1 MILHLIRHAQAVE
14 RSREITEEHRWLSGR
29 GRKRF
34 RQVAAALRKLAIEP
48 EAILT
53 SPKIRAVQTA
63 DILAE
68 ALRFAGEVQLVPAI
82 AAGFDGLALRQ
93 LLVSRPAAAELVVI
107 GHEPD
112 CGLLVTALLRLDT
125 PCLLS
130 KGSVVTLEVTVTNS
144 GLAAR
149 LLRVITGGGRV
160 IDSKG
165 KALERLQCTD
175 TSVKEGTSQ

>member
-1 MILHLIRHAQAVE
+1 MIIHLIRHAQAIE
-14 RSREITEEHRWLSGR
+14 SSREIADEQRWLTCR

-53 SPKIRAVQTA
+53 SPKTRAVQTA

-68 ALRFAGEVQLVPAI
+68 ALRFAGELQLVPAI
-82 AAGFDGLALRQ
+82 GAGFDSAALRQ
-93 LLVSRPAAAELVVI
+93 QLLSRPGTAELVFI

-112 CGLLVTALLRLDT
+112 CGALVAELLRLDT
-125 PCLLS
+125 PCLLT
-130 KGSVVTLEVTVTNS
+130 KGSVVTLEVTLTNS
-144 GLAAR
+144 GVAAR

-160 IDSKG
+160 IDAKG
-165 KALERLQCTD
+165 KALARLQG
-175 TSVKEGTSQ
+175 KELNGKKELRT